1 MMFAHNAGNYVFT
14 IYDNFC
20 GSIPLLVIA
29 LFECIGVSYFYG
41 LQRSGG
47 DAPHSPLTWPLF
59 RFSED
64 IQLMTG
70 SRPGLFLCICWKF
83 ISPAIMLL
91 ILISFFV
98 QMFSGSLSY
107 EAWDAETGS
116 AVQLSWPWWCYIL
129 IVLLIGMSVL
139 WIPLVGILQWCGL
152 TVLKTEKAAWFPVE
166 ELREDNNVQPHK
178 ISRMERLV
186 LGWREDGLE
195 GVCCVSTF
203 QEQEHQEDPEEV

>member
-47 DAPHSPLTWPLF
+47 DAPPSPLTWPLF

-98 QMFSGSLSY
+98 KMFSGSLSY

-203 QEQEHQEDPEEV
+203 QEQVHQEDPEEV

>member
-41 LQRSGG
+41 LQR
-47 DAPHSPLTWPLF
+47 
-59 RFSED
+59 FSED

-70 SRPGLFLCICWKF
+70 SRPGLFLCVCWKF
-83 ISPAIMLL
+83 ISPAIMLVILVSFL
-91 ILISFFV
+91 IKMS
-98 QMFSGSLSY
+98 QGSLEY

-116 AVQLSWPWWCYIL
+116 AVNLGWPWWCYIL
-129 IVLLIGMSVL
+129 IALLIGMSLV
-139 WIPLVGILQWCGL
+139 WIPVVALLQACGL
-152 TVLKTEKAAWFPVE
+152 TLLKKEKPAWFPVC
-166 ELREDNNVQPHK
+166 ELREDNNVEPHQ
-178 ISRMERLV
+178 ISALEKLL
-186 LGWREDGLE
+186 LGWREDGGE

-203 QEQEHQEDPEEV
+203 PEEEEEPASHPV